1 MSKAE
6 KHCKLQYFRAWQGAK
21 KWKKIATK
29 CPKWTSETHLEI
41 LAWSKMSQNYLTCH
55 FYAFSSSDIK
65 KTSKNYENT
74 TSIWTRCQNFVSVR
88 NRFWP
93 PPPAKAD
100 IATAILTNV
109 HWAFSV
115 ADCPPISTPSPP
127 KRCGRIYMIP
137 FLAGILSKKRHTWI
151 QIQMSDFPLPWWVA
165 EG

>member
-1 MSKAE
+1 MFFASGSKNHGICNVFWPGPSKNTGIYVVFSMLQE
-6 KHCKLQYFRAWQGAK
+6 RFFSCQKQKNTVNYIQYFRAWQAAK
-21 KWKKIATK
+21 KWLKIATK

-41 LAWSKMSQNYLTCH
+41 LAWSKMSQNYPTCH

-88 NRFWP
+88 NRFWA

-109 HWAFSV
+109 IEHLVLLIA
-115 ADCPPISTPSPP
+115 P
-127 KRCGRIYMIP
+127 
-137 FLAGILSKKRHTWI
+137 
-151 QIQMSDFPLPWWVA
+151 Q
-165 EG
+165 